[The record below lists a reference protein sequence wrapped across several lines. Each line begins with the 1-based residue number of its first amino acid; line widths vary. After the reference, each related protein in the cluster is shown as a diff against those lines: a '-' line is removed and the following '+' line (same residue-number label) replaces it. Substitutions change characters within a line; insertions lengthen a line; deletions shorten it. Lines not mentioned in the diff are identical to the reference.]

1 MPEVPSAPTA
11 AFQPIDPFGGS
22 EVFTVT
28 KVVNV
33 SQLQH
38 EISVRTGIEYS
49 AALSVEFFDQP
60 VGKNN
65 PGTLFVTPS
74 GVNRREV
81 SDVIDAHVPSANFGK
96 TPQQMNTEG
105 IMDKLLK
112 GKSLSQAE
120 ITDLVQVLAAKNAQS
135 S

>member
-1 MPEVPSAPTA
+1 MSEVANAPVA

-22 EVFTVT
+22 DVFAVT
-28 KVVNV
+28 RTVNV

-38 EISVRTGIEYS
+38 EISVRTGTECS

-60 VGKNN
+60 VSKNN